1 MDRSKIQKSKR
12 LIRIG
17 GRVLEMD
24 DSFNP
29 VAARDDIST
38 KERRYLERDV
48 SSGFG
53 SRSSRDRIDL
63 SPSPLPSSSPS
74 SSSSS
79 SPSSLTP
86 SSETFSVLCER
97 LDSLVTSSTG
107 HRARAGSRSSSV
119 TSLNGSLS
127 RSGLETVGA
136 ASQNYFDPTDFFSQ
150 GPIFYMRPEFS
161 KRIPTPKKFP
171 DLSYDDFLVQQKPQ
185 VGSARASGDNSN
197 WVLLPAASWGS
208 ASNLQA
214 VMDSVE
220 AKVKSGE
227 AKNSGLGFW
236 VMLKSGTL
244 RRQPSE
250 EK

>member
-1 MDRSKIQKSKR
+1 MDRPKIQKPKR
-12 LIRIG
+12 LVRIG

-29 VAARDDIST
+29 VVTGNAAST
-38 KERRYLERDV
+38 KDRRCLERDV

-63 SPSPLPSSSPS
+63 SPSPFA
-74 SSSSS
+74 SSSS
-79 SPSSLTP
+79 SPTP
-86 SSETFSVLCER
+86 SSEIFSFFGEK

-119 TSLNGSLS
+119 TSLNGSL
-127 RSGLETVGA
+127 RRNEPELETVRT
-136 ASQNYFDPTDFFSQ
+136 ASRNYFDPTDFFSQ
-150 GPIFYMRPEFS
+150 APVFYMKPEFS
-161 KRIPTPKKFP
+161 KRLPVPKKFP
-171 DLSYDDFLVQQKPQ
+171 DLSFDDFLVQPKPQ
-185 VGSARASGDNSN
+185 VGSTRALGDNSN

-208 ASNLQA
+208 AANLQA
-214 VMDSVE
+214 VMDSME

-244 RRQPSE
+244 RRQT
-250 EK
+250 